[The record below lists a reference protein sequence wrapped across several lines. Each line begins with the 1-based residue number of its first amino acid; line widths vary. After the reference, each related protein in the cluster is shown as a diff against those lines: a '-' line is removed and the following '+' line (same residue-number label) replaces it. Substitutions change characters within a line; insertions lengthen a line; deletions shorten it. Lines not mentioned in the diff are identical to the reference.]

1 MKGFGEFQ
9 KIKKVNGN
17 IKQNKLLQEEII
29 DKAIRFHL
37 KGNINEAYKLYQKCI
52 KFGSLDP
59 YLFSN
64 YGIILKGLG
73 KLKESEQAL
82 RKAIKLKP
90 EFPEAYSNLG
100 SVLRDIGSLGE
111 SEKALR
117 KAIELKPEFPEAHF
131 NLGNVL
137 RDIGSLSESEKSF
150 LKAIDLNPEYAEAFS
165 NLGNVLRE
173 IGNPIK
179 AEKVLNKAIKL
190 NPKFATSYFNLS
202 NVFRD
207 LGKLQESETALRK
220 AIDLNP
226 QYAKA
231 YSNLGNLL
239 RDLGNLQESEKVLN
253 KAIKLNPKFATSY
266 FNLSN
271 VFRDL
276 GKLQESET
284 ALRKAID
291 LNPQYAKAYSNLG
304 NLLRDLGNLQE
315 SEKAL
320 LKAIDLNPQFAKA
333 YYSLSIFRASE
344 ETKIV
349 YEKLF
354 SEEILHNKTDEEK
367 IDIYFA
373 RANFLHQE
381 KKYEGSTN
389 FLDLANN
396 LQKKIKASNL
406 DSIIQKSQYLLEISE
421 RQNMNNIEKINLP
434 ETIFIVGMPR
444 SGSTLLESIL
454 DMNED
459 VFGLGETTILD
470 DLFQKIEK
478 SNNLSNLAEQYTIK
492 SQELSKNK
500 KITINKNL
508 YNYQYAG
515 IISKYITNAKII
527 NCVRNPL
534 DNILSIYRANFAK
547 GHGYASCLQDCSKL
561 FLHQEELIKRYKKI
575 YPSKIYSLDYDLL
588 VNNPIK
594 EIKSL
599 INWLAWKW
607 DEKYLLH
614 HQNKRPIFTASS
626 IQARFPI
633 NSKSVGG
640 WKNYENMLKPA
651 IQILGNINF

>member
-207 LGKLQESETALRK
+207 LGKLQESEK
-220 AIDLNP
+220 
-226 QYAKA
+226 
-231 YSNLGNLL
+231 
-239 RDLGNLQESEKVLN
+239 
-253 KAIKLNPKFATSY
+253 
-266 FNLSN
+266 
-271 VFRDL
+271 
-276 GKLQESET
+276 

-470 DLFQKIEK
+470 DLFQKIEE

-561 FLHQEELIKRYKKI
+561 FLHQEELIKSYKKI

-633 NSKSVGG
+633 NSKSVGS

>member
-37 KGNINEAYKLYQKCI
+37 TGNINEAYKLYQKCI
-52 KFGSLDP
+52 KFGSIDP

-117 KAIELKPEFPEAHF
+117 KAIELKPELPEAHL

-137 RDIGSLSESEKSF
+137 RDIGSLSESEKAF

-207 LGKLQESETALRK
+207 LGKLQESEKALRK

-231 YSNLGNLL
+231 Y
-239 RDLGNLQESEKVLN
+239 
-253 KAIKLNPKFATSY
+253 A
-266 FNLSN
+266 
-271 VFRDL
+271 
-276 GKLQESET
+276 
-284 ALRKAID
+284 
-291 LNPQYAKAYSNLG
+291 NLG

-354 SEEILHNKTDEEK
+354 SEEILHNKTDKEK

-421 RQNMNNIEKINLP
+421 RQNINNIEKINLP

-470 DLFQKIEK
+470 DLFQKIEE

>member
-117 KAIELKPEFPEAHF
+117 KAIELKPELPEAHF

-165 NLGNVLRE
+165 NLGNV
-173 IGNPIK
+173 
-179 AEKVLNKAIKL
+179 
-190 NPKFATSYFNLS
+190 
-202 NVFRD
+202 
-207 LGKLQESETALRK
+207 
-220 AIDLNP
+220 
-226 QYAKA
+226 
-231 YSNLGNLL
+231 
-239 RDLGNLQESEKVLN
+239 
-253 KAIKLNPKFATSY
+253 
-266 FNLSN
+266 
-271 VFRDL
+271 
-276 GKLQESET
+276 
-284 ALRKAID
+284 
-291 LNPQYAKAYSNLG
+291 
-304 NLLRDLGNLQE
+304 LRDLGNLQE

>member
-117 KAIELKPEFPEAHF
+117 KAIELKPELPEAHL

-137 RDIGSLSESEKSF
+137 RDIGSLSESEKAF

-207 LGKLQESETALRK
+207 LGKLQESEK
-220 AIDLNP
+220 
-226 QYAKA
+226 
-231 YSNLGNLL
+231 
-239 RDLGNLQESEKVLN
+239 
-253 KAIKLNPKFATSY
+253 
-266 FNLSN
+266 
-271 VFRDL
+271 
-276 GKLQESET
+276 

-470 DLFQKIEK
+470 DLFQKLEE

>member
-1 MKGFGEFQ
+1 M
-9 KIKKVNGN
+9 
-17 IKQNKLLQEEII
+17 
-29 DKAIRFHL
+29 
-37 KGNINEAYKLYQKCI
+37 
-52 KFGSLDP
+52 
-59 YLFSN
+59 FSN

-117 KAIELKPEFPEAHF
+117 KAIELKPELPEAHL

-137 RDIGSLSESEKSF
+137 RDIGSLSESEKAF

-207 LGKLQESETALRK
+207 LGKLQESEK
-220 AIDLNP
+220 
-226 QYAKA
+226 
-231 YSNLGNLL
+231 
-239 RDLGNLQESEKVLN
+239 
-253 KAIKLNPKFATSY
+253 
-266 FNLSN
+266 
-271 VFRDL
+271 
-276 GKLQESET
+276 

>member
-100 SVLRDIGSLGE
+100 SVLRDIGRLGE

-117 KAIELKPEFPEAHF
+117 KAIELKPELPEAHL

-137 RDIGSLSESEKSF
+137 RDIGSLSESEKAF
-150 LKAIDLNPEYAEAFS
+150 LKAIDLHPEYAEAFS

-207 LGKLQESETALRK
+207 LGKLQESEK
-220 AIDLNP
+220 
-226 QYAKA
+226 
-231 YSNLGNLL
+231 
-239 RDLGNLQESEKVLN
+239 
-253 KAIKLNPKFATSY
+253 
-266 FNLSN
+266 
-271 VFRDL
+271 
-276 GKLQESET
+276 

-470 DLFQKIEK
+470 DLFQKLEE

>member
-207 LGKLQESETALRK
+207 LGKLQESEK
-220 AIDLNP
+220 
-226 QYAKA
+226 
-231 YSNLGNLL
+231 
-239 RDLGNLQESEKVLN
+239 
-253 KAIKLNPKFATSY
+253 
-266 FNLSN
+266 
-271 VFRDL
+271 
-276 GKLQESET
+276 

>member
-117 KAIELKPEFPEAHF
+117 KAIELKPELPEAHL

-137 RDIGSLSESEKSF
+137 RDIGNLSESEKAF

-207 LGKLQESETALRK
+207 LGKLQESEK
-220 AIDLNP
+220 
-226 QYAKA
+226 
-231 YSNLGNLL
+231 
-239 RDLGNLQESEKVLN
+239 
-253 KAIKLNPKFATSY
+253 
-266 FNLSN
+266 
-271 VFRDL
+271 
-276 GKLQESET
+276 

-470 DLFQKIEK
+470 DLFQKIEE

>member
-117 KAIELKPEFPEAHF
+117 KAIELKPELPEAHL

-137 RDIGSLSESEKSF
+137 RDIGSLSESEKAF

-207 LGKLQESETALRK
+207 LGKLQESEKALRK

-231 YSNLGNLL
+231 YANLGNLL
-239 RDLGNLQESEKVLN
+239 RD
-253 KAIKLNPKFATSY
+253 I
-266 FNLSN
+266 
-271 VFRDL
+271 
-276 GKLQESET
+276 
-284 ALRKAID
+284 
-291 LNPQYAKAYSNLG
+291 
-304 NLLRDLGNLQE
+304 GNLQE

-470 DLFQKIEK
+470 DLFQKIEE

-561 FLHQEELIKRYKKI
+561 FLHQEELIKGYKKI

>member
-117 KAIELKPEFPEAHF
+117 KAIELKPELPEAHF

-137 RDIGSLSESEKSF
+137 RDIGSLSESEKAF

-207 LGKLQESETALRK
+207 LGKLQESEK
-220 AIDLNP
+220 
-226 QYAKA
+226 
-231 YSNLGNLL
+231 
-239 RDLGNLQESEKVLN
+239 
-253 KAIKLNPKFATSY
+253 
-266 FNLSN
+266 
-271 VFRDL
+271 
-276 GKLQESET
+276 

-470 DLFQKIEK
+470 DLFQKIEE

-492 SQELSKNK
+492 SQKLSKNK

-547 GHGYASCLQDCSKL
+547 GHGYASCLKDCSKL

>member
-100 SVLRDIGSLGE
+100 SVLRDIGNLGE

-117 KAIELKPEFPEAHF
+117 KAIELKPELPEAHL

-137 RDIGSLSESEKSF
+137 RDIGSLSESEKAF

-207 LGKLQESETALRK
+207 LGKLQESEKALRK

-231 YSNLGNLL
+231 Y
-239 RDLGNLQESEKVLN
+239 
-253 KAIKLNPKFATSY
+253 A
-266 FNLSN
+266 
-271 VFRDL
+271 
-276 GKLQESET
+276 
-284 ALRKAID
+284 
-291 LNPQYAKAYSNLG
+291 NLG

-470 DLFQKIEK
+470 DLFQKIEE

>member
-9 KIKKVNGN
+9 KIKKVNDN

-117 KAIELKPEFPEAHF
+117 KAIELKPELPEAHL

-137 RDIGSLSESEKSF
+137 RDIGSLSESEKAF

-207 LGKLQESETALRK
+207 LGKLQESEKALRK

-231 YSNLGNLL
+231 Y
-239 RDLGNLQESEKVLN
+239 
-253 KAIKLNPKFATSY
+253 A
-266 FNLSN
+266 
-271 VFRDL
+271 
-276 GKLQESET
+276 
-284 ALRKAID
+284 
-291 LNPQYAKAYSNLG
+291 NLG

-470 DLFQKIEK
+470 DLFQKIEE

>member
-117 KAIELKPEFPEAHF
+117 KAIELKPELPEAHL

-207 LGKLQESETALRK
+207 LGKLQESEK
-220 AIDLNP
+220 
-226 QYAKA
+226 
-231 YSNLGNLL
+231 
-239 RDLGNLQESEKVLN
+239 
-253 KAIKLNPKFATSY
+253 
-266 FNLSN
+266 
-271 VFRDL
+271 
-276 GKLQESET
+276 

-470 DLFQKIEK
+470 DLFQKIEE

>member
-117 KAIELKPEFPEAHF
+117 KAIELKPELPEAHL

-137 RDIGSLSESEKSF
+137 RDIGSLSESEKAF

-207 LGKLQESETALRK
+207 LGKLQESEKALRK

-231 YSNLGNLL
+231 Y
-239 RDLGNLQESEKVLN
+239 
-253 KAIKLNPKFATSY
+253 A
-266 FNLSN
+266 
-271 VFRDL
+271 
-276 GKLQESET
+276 
-284 ALRKAID
+284 
-291 LNPQYAKAYSNLG
+291 NLG

-396 LQKKIKASNL
+396 LQKTIKASNL

-470 DLFQKIEK
+470 DLFQKIEE

>member
-117 KAIELKPEFPEAHF
+117 KAIELKPELPEAHF

-137 RDIGSLSESEKSF
+137 RDIGSLSESEKAF

-173 IGNPIK
+173 IGNPTK

-207 LGKLQESETALRK
+207 LGKLQESEK
-220 AIDLNP
+220 
-226 QYAKA
+226 
-231 YSNLGNLL
+231 
-239 RDLGNLQESEKVLN
+239 
-253 KAIKLNPKFATSY
+253 
-266 FNLSN
+266 
-271 VFRDL
+271 
-276 GKLQESET
+276 

-421 RQNMNNIEKINLP
+421 RQNMNTIEKINLP

-470 DLFQKIEK
+470 DLFQKIEE

>member
-9 KIKKVNGN
+9 KIKKVNDN

-90 EFPEAYSNLG
+90 EFPGAYSNLG

-117 KAIELKPEFPEAHF
+117 KAIELKPELPEAHL

-137 RDIGSLSESEKSF
+137 RDIGSLSESEKAF

-207 LGKLQESETALRK
+207 LGKLQESEKALRK

-231 YSNLGNLL
+231 Y
-239 RDLGNLQESEKVLN
+239 
-253 KAIKLNPKFATSY
+253 A
-266 FNLSN
+266 
-271 VFRDL
+271 
-276 GKLQESET
+276 
-284 ALRKAID
+284 
-291 LNPQYAKAYSNLG
+291 NLG

-470 DLFQKIEK
+470 DLFQKIEE

>member
-1 MKGFGEFQ
+1 MKGFGELQ
-9 KIKKVNGN
+9 KTKKVNGN

-117 KAIELKPEFPEAHF
+117 KAIELKPELPEAHL

-137 RDIGSLSESEKSF
+137 RDIGSLSESEKAF

-207 LGKLQESETALRK
+207 LGKLQESEKALRK

-231 YSNLGNLL
+231 Y
-239 RDLGNLQESEKVLN
+239 
-253 KAIKLNPKFATSY
+253 A
-266 FNLSN
+266 
-271 VFRDL
+271 
-276 GKLQESET
+276 
-284 ALRKAID
+284 
-291 LNPQYAKAYSNLG
+291 NLG

-470 DLFQKIEK
+470 DLFQKIEE

>member
-117 KAIELKPEFPEAHF
+117 KAIELKPELPEAHF

-137 RDIGSLSESEKSF
+137 RDIGSLSESEKAF

-202 NVFRD
+202 NVYRD
-207 LGKLQESETALRK
+207 LGKLQESEK
-220 AIDLNP
+220 
-226 QYAKA
+226 
-231 YSNLGNLL
+231 
-239 RDLGNLQESEKVLN
+239 
-253 KAIKLNPKFATSY
+253 
-266 FNLSN
+266 
-271 VFRDL
+271 
-276 GKLQESET
+276 

-470 DLFQKIEK
+470 DLFQKIEE

>member
-117 KAIELKPEFPEAHF
+117 KAIELKPELPEAHL

-137 RDIGSLSESEKSF
+137 RDIGSLSESEKAF

-207 LGKLQESETALRK
+207 LGKLQESEK
-220 AIDLNP
+220 
-226 QYAKA
+226 
-231 YSNLGNLL
+231 
-239 RDLGNLQESEKVLN
+239 
-253 KAIKLNPKFATSY
+253 
-266 FNLSN
+266 
-271 VFRDL
+271 
-276 GKLQESET
+276 

-470 DLFQKIEK
+470 DLFQKIEE